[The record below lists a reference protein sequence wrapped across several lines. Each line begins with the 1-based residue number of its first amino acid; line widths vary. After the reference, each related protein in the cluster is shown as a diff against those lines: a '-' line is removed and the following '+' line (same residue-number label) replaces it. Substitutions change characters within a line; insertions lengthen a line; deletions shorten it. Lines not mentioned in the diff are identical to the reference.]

1 MSNAA
6 VVVGSTG
13 VVGGTGVV
21 VVGGRV
27 VVVVRGG
34 REPLNEV
41 NSNYGRTC
49 QNTLE

>member
-6 VVVGSTG
+6 VVVSGTG

-27 VVVVRGG
+27 VVVRGG

-41 NSNYGRTC
+41 SSNYGRTC